1 MSTQGPRPNII
12 VLGLGN
18 PILGDDGVGIHV
30 VRAAAARY
38 APAKDVT
45 FTEASIGGVRL
56 LDALAGYERV
66 ILVDAIQTR
75 GGRPGD
81 VYRLTAS
88 DLPASLHS
96 GSTHDL
102 SLPAALDLGRR
113 LGMALP
119 ADPNLTLL
127 AVEVEDVLT
136 FDERCTP
143 IVALAIPRAVEA
155 VLAELDG

>member
-1 MSTQGPRPNII
+1 M
-12 VLGLGN
+12 
-18 PILGDDGVGIHV
+18 GIHV

-38 APAKDVT
+38 APANGVT

-143 IVALAIPRAVEA
+143 TVALAIPRAVEA